1 MNRMMRAL
9 FTVLIGA
16 IACSGSREAVAAETA
31 SPWRSSY
38 NSKARVVAGLAAGPS
53 GSLQLYAGIEIAL
66 EPGWKTYWRMPG
78 DAGGIA
84 PMFAFEGS
92 KNLMSATVL
101 YPAPRRM
108 TDATG
113 DSVGYKSSVVFPVR
127 VVAQNP
133 AEPIELAVQLEYGIC
148 REICVP
154 AELPLALTIAGGLS
168 SPAPEPLAKAL
179 VGVPSKASALKPRDP
194 VLAAARVD
202 PAASKVLVDV
212 RYASAAADAD
222 LFVESPDGIYLPLP
236 RKAGGGG
243 ATVTFEIE
251 MADGISPAEL
261 SEKTLVFTMVG
272 GGGQSEATWTAPP
285 IRAP

>member
-1 MNRMMRAL
+1 MRAL
-9 FTVLIGA
+9 FSVLLGVVAWHSSGA
-16 IACSGSREAVAAETA
+16 AVAAEA
-31 SPWRSSY
+31 VSPWHPAY
-38 NSKARVVAGLAAGPS
+38 NSKARVLAGLATGPS
-53 GSLQLYAGIEIAL
+53 GALQLYGGIEIAM

-84 PMFAFEGS
+84 PMFSFEGS
-92 KNLMSATVL
+92 KNLMSSTVL

-108 TDATG
+108 TDAAG

-127 VVAQNP
+127 LVAQNP
-133 AEPIELAVQLEYGIC
+133 AAPIELAIRLDYGIC

-154 AELPLALTIAGGLS
+154 AEVPLKLTIAAGLS
-168 SPAPEPLAKAL
+168 SPAPEPLVKAL
-179 VGVPSKASALKPRDP
+179 AAVPSKASSLKPRDP
-194 VLAAARVD
+194 RLAAVRLD

-222 LFVESPDGIYLPLP
+222 LFVEAPDGLYLPLP
-236 RKAGGGG
+236 RKIGGGG

-261 SEKTLVFTMVG
+261 SEKTLVFTMIG
-272 GGGQSEATWTAPP
+272 GGGQSEATWTAPQ